1 MVKESGQL
9 HPSRSSE
16 SLRKGS
22 VRPDALR
29 PVQKRRTSLSLA
41 HANLGARQRNLE
53 MLYEEAMGDVFYSLH
68 VDVDAE
74 PVYISE
80 VRERA
85 TVGKLSIATRSG
97 I

>member
-1 MVKESGQL
+1 
-9 HPSRSSE
+9 
-16 SLRKGS
+16 
-22 VRPDALR
+22 
-29 PVQKRRTSLSLA
+29 
-41 HANLGARQRNLE
+41 